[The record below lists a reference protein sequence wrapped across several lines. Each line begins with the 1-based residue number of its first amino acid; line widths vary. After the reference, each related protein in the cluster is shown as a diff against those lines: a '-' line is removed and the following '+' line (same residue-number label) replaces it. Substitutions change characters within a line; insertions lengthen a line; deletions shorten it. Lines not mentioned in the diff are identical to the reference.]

1 MTSANLERLFQLR
14 KHLEGKDFK
23 FSNLHAARKI
33 NYINR
38 VENRPNDQNRS
49 ILLIQIETA
58 QSHAY

>member
-1 MTSANLERLFQLR
+1 MMTSANLERLFQLR
-14 KHLEGKDFK
+14 KHLEGKD
-23 FSNLHAARKI
+23 LHAARKI

>member
-1 MTSANLERLFQLR
+1 MMTSANLERLFQLR
-14 KHLEGKDFK
+14 KHLEGKD
-23 FSNLHAARKI
+23 LHAARKI

-38 VENRPNDQNRS
+38 VENRTNDQNRS